1 MTIGG
6 QSPYRPSWVP
16 SAARQL
22 GPTPAAG
29 TYRTASGPEMLR
41 ALKTDVVI
49 LAVLLVVW
57 FGGFLMPDLLP
68 APWSWLFMLG
78 NVLFTCAVMLVEA
91 VMTLFNRR
99 TGRTWGMR
107 MGGLAMVKV
116 SNGKPVGSDWSV
128 GRQAFGT
135 LRLLLHVLRRRNADG
150 PVLGSLVIRL
160 PAGDE
165 LPQRPLPH
173 LTQ

>member
-1 MTIGG
+1 
-6 QSPYRPSWVP
+6 
-16 SAARQL
+16 
-22 GPTPAAG
+22 
-29 TYRTASGPEMLR
+29 MLR

-57 FGGFLMPDLLP
+57 VGGFLMPDLLP
-68 APWSWLFMLG
+68 APWSWLFTLG
-78 NVLFTCAVMLVEA
+78 NVLLTCAVLIVEG
-91 VMTLFNRR
+91 VMAFFHKR

-116 SNGKPVGSDWSV
+116 SSGKPVGSDWSV

-150 PVLGSLVIRL
+150 PVLGSVVIRL
-160 PAGDE
+160 PADDE
-165 LPQRPLPH
+165 LPQHPLQH
-173 LTQ
+173 LT